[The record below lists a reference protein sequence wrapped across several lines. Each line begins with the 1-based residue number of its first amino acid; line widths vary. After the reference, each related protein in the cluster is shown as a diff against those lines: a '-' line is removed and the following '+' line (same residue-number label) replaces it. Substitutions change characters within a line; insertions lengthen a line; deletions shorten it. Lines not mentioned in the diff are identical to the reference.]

1 MFSLKHDKVRFL
13 NYDVL
18 TPAFPYPAL
27 ILKKNSEK
35 TLIISDLHIG
45 WEVSLAKN
53 GIHIPSQTPNLL
65 KKILNLME
73 IHKPTSLIFLG
84 DVKHTVTGAELGE
97 WKEIPNLFEKISEI
111 TQDIKIVKGNHDGN
125 LEPLVPRNVKFIS
138 AKGTLLTGNIGVFH
152 GHAWP
157 SFELL
162 KSNYMLMGH
171 LHPVITL
178 KDSFGFRTTKQV
190 WIKAECDL
198 NKLGLS
204 LIKYLGKRSS
214 DQVNLIMKGK
224 NRKIR
229 LIIMPSFNQLLGGL
243 PVNLESY
250 YDKNLYFG
258 PILRS
263 KSIIMGEA
271 EVYLLDGT
279 LLGKIDDLTM

>member
-1 MFSLKHDKVRFL
+1 MSRLRFL
-13 NYDVL
+13 SYDIL

-35 TLIISDLHIG
+35 ILIISDLHIG

-53 GIHIPSQTPNLL
+53 GIHIPSQTPKLL
-65 KKILNLME
+65 KKILDLMK

-84 DVKHTVTGAELGE
+84 DVKHTVTGAELSE

-111 TQDIKIVKGNHDGN
+111 VQDIKIVQGNHDGD
-125 LEPLVPRNVKFIS
+125 LEPLVPRNVKFIG
-138 AKGTLLTGNIGVFH
+138 AKGTTLPGNIGVFH

-157 SFELL
+157 SIELL
-162 KSNYMLMGH
+162 KSDYMVMGH

-190 WIKAECDL
+190 WIKTECDL
-198 NKLGLS
+198 KKLGLS

-214 DQVNLIMKGK
+214 DQINLITKK
-224 NRKIR
+224 NRMIK
-229 LIIMPSFNQLLGGL
+229 LIIMPSFNKLLSGQ
-243 PVNLESY
+243 PVNMKNRYNE
-250 YDKNLYFG
+250 NLYFG

-263 KSIIMGEA
+263 KSIIVDEA

-279 LLGKIDDLTM
+279 LLGKIDDLTL